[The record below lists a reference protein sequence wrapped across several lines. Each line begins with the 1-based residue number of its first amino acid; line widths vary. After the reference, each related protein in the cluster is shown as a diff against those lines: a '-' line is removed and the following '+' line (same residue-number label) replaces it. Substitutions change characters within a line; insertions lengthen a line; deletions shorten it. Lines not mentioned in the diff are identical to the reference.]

1 MTRDEFR
8 TQSYT
13 QDEIVNSFQPS
24 IFTKNFIVG
33 LLLVSEYSS
42 GDIFMI
48 NVNNDSINGI
58 VQGFS
63 SSNEIMSYR
72 GSNTRIGITTEKRN
86 KQSITKKL

>member
-1 MTRDEFR
+1 MIGI
-8 TQSYT
+8 QSD
-13 QDEIVNSFQPS
+13 QLKRNLIPKEQ
-24 IFTKNFIVG
+24 
-33 LLLVSEYSS
+33 
-42 GDIFMI
+42 GDNMI

-58 VQGFS
+58 AEGFS

>member
-1 MTRDEFR
+1 MTNFLIGI
-8 TQSYT
+8 QSD
-13 QDEIVNSFQPS
+13 QLKRNLIPKEQ
-24 IFTKNFIVG
+24 
-33 LLLVSEYSS
+33 
-42 GDIFMI
+42 GDNMI

-58 VQGFS
+58 AEGFS

>member
-1 MTRDEFR
+1 MTNFLIGI
-8 TQSYT
+8 QSD
-13 QDEIVNSFQPS
+13 QLKRNLIPKEQ
-24 IFTKNFIVG
+24 
-33 LLLVSEYSS
+33 
-42 GDIFMI
+42 GDNMI

-58 VQGFS
+58 AEGFP